1 MDQQASQQFP
11 SLTGGGVE
19 SRRGTTPSQMPGR
32 VRAARVIVFVMSA
45 VGLAGTVALIGM
57 GHPHAAGGN
66 AQGYLFFWAM
76 AVTALFFARRR
87 GWVRIAATVF
97 AVIEGLV
104 AFGSMAF
111 NGGNVDTDA
120 GFAFVRMSPGP
131 FGLVAVIAIIT
142 LLFGGSADR
151 WFSSAGAAPVGL
163 RSPRDSGKPLL
174 RRRPYVVGSLIT
186 IVVVIG
192 IVTAVVIGNTRNTT
206 GPGALSAGDCVATQ
220 DDLSIGFSDAELV
233 EVGCSDVRAQAK
245 IVARIEGTD
254 KTTECREYQDSV
266 DLEGYVDSDG
276 DETFVLCL
284 RSFS

>member
-1 MDQQASQQFP
+1 
-11 SLTGGGVE
+11 
-19 SRRGTTPSQMPGR
+19 
-32 VRAARVIVFVMSA
+32 MSA
-45 VGLAGTVALIGM
+45 IGLAGTVALIGM

-66 AQGYLFFWAM
+66 TQGYLFFWAM

-87 GWVRIAATVF
+87 GWVRITVTVF

-111 NGGNVDTDA
+111 NGGTVDTDA

-131 FGLVAVIAIIT
+131 FGLVAVIAIIA

-151 WFSSAGAAPVGL
+151 WFGRPAGAAPG
-163 RSPRDSGKPLL
+163 SPRPTRDPGEPLL
-174 RRRPYVVGSLIT
+174 RRRPYVVGVLIT

-192 IVTAVVIGNTRNTT
+192 IVTAVVIVNTSNTT
-206 GPGALSAGDCVATQ
+206 RPGALSAGDCVATQ

-233 EVGCSDVRAQAK
+233 KVGCSDVRAQAK
-245 IVARIEGTD
+245 VIARIAGTD
-254 KTTECREYQDSV
+254 KTTECQKYEDSV
-266 DLEGYVDSDG
+266 KLAGYIGSDG
-276 DETFVLCL
+276 GASFVLCL

>member
-1 MDQQASQQFP
+1 
-11 SLTGGGVE
+11 
-19 SRRGTTPSQMPGR
+19 
-32 VRAARVIVFVMSA
+32 MSA
-45 VGLAGTVALIGM
+45 IGLAGTVALIGM
-57 GHPHAAGGN
+57 GHPYAAGGN
-66 AQGYLFFWAM
+66 ARGYLFFWAM

-87 GWVRIAATVF
+87 GWVRITATVF

-131 FGLVAVIAIIT
+131 FGLVAVIAVIA

-151 WFSSAGAAPVGL
+151 WFSPGGAAPG
-163 RSPRDSGKPLL
+163 SPRPPRDPGKPLL
-174 RRRPYVVGSLIT
+174 RRRPYVVGLLIT

-192 IVTAVVIGNTRNTT
+192 FATAVVIGNTSNTT
-206 GPGALSAGDCVATQ
+206 GPGALSAGDCVATE

-233 EVGCSDVRAQAK
+233 KVGCSDVRAQAK
-245 IVARIEGTD
+245 VIARIEGTD
-254 KTTECREYQDSV
+254 KTTECRKYEDSV
-266 DLEGYVDSDG
+266 KLAGYIGSG
-276 DETFVLCL
+276 GGESFVLCL